1 MAVYPPNSFP
11 IIHPFSS
18 PQVRTSESNDITV
31 HLHIANISRNAT
43 TQWKYSAQ
51 DLLDRMTNGLKD
63 GDQLPFT
70 ISILN
75 TTVYPLYVPNNNTTV
90 LIESTS
96 SSSGLSAG
104 ATAGISIA
112 TFVIGIII
120 GTVLGLIL
128 CLCCQKFNKTGSYGV
143 SSHKPETG
151 IYERQVD
158 DVIET
163 DLPNV
168 SSDN

>member
-63 GDQLPFT
+63 GDHLPFT
-70 ISILN
+70 ISISN
-75 TTVYPLYVPNNNTTV
+75 TIVYPLYVPNSNTT
-90 LIESTS
+90 TS

-120 GTVLGLIL
+120 GTILGLIL
-128 CLCCQKFNKTGSYGV
+128 CLCCQKFNKTGSFGV
-143 SSHKPETG
+143 SSYKPETG
-151 IYERQVD
+151 IYKRQVD